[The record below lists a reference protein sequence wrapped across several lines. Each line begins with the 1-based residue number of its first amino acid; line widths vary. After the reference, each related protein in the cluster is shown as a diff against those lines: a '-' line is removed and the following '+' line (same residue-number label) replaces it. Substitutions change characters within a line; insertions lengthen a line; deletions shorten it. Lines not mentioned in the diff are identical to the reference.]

1 MSAVENTSVL
11 RRWIE
16 EGWNNRNHDALDNLA
31 APDFIDHHL
40 PPGLP
45 PTLEGQ
51 KLYLRGVA
59 AGIPDGHVAIEDLI
73 VCEDREVARMR
84 VTGTQ
89 TGEFNGLPPTGRSF
103 EITAIG
109 IARIVNGKLAEYWE
123 NADRLGLMQQLGMIP
138 VPGKEADVPVPA
150 PETTL

>member
-1 MSAVENTSVL
+1 MSAAETTSVL

-31 APDFIDHHL
+31 TPDFVDHHL
-40 PPGLP
+40 PPGVP

-51 KLYLRGVA
+51 KLYLRGVL
-59 AGIPDGHVAIEDLI
+59 AGIPDVHVAIDDLV
-73 VCEDREVARMR
+73 VCEDREVARIR

-89 TGEFNGLPPTGRSF
+89 TGEFAGIPASGRSF

-123 NADRLGLMQQLGMIP
+123 NGDALGLLQQLGAIPGPEQAADGP
-138 VPGKEADVPVPA
+138 VPT
-150 PETTL
+150 PETTP